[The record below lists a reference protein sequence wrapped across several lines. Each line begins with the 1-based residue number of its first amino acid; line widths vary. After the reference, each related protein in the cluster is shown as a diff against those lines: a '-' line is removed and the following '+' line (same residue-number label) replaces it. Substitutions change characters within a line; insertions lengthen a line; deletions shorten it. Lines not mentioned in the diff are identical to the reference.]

1 MRKIIDEYLNGN
13 IKEKEYYKKVKGFFE
28 DNYITLNY
36 LKNIELYLKEI
47 EKKEIFQF
55 ILDVY
60 LNISVSKG
68 SVKLIEIFEILDK
81 FGIKLS
87 NNLSAKILS
96 QWNMLSEFNSLIGN
110 IPKNFEENFKVLES
124 YYKLYLSGY
133 DYDLKELNRILAGV
147 NCDDVVDIKYYKNQV
162 YKIPVLTPNEETS
175 LFIKKELGY
184 PDAFEYLVLSN
195 LRLVLFIA
203 NDMHFNNKSLC
214 FEDLVQNGN
223 IALMKAV
230 SSFNFEYGCKF
241 STYAVNTI
249 RNNVERQLSK
259 EQLINVSEYLK
270 QNSSAVEVMN
280 AKEPIIS
287 LDDSYYKDSSNES
300 IKLVDE
306 ISNEMSMY
314 DSIKATDVEAI
325 DNVFSEE
332 FNKLFDNIYYISEI
346 DKKILFLHFG
356 YGYSVNEC
364 IKILNLKISRQAVDQ
379 RLEKVKTKLK
389 NDHAVRRFY
398 NNI

>member
-47 EKKEIFQF
+47 EKKEIFQL

-68 SVKLIEIFEILDK
+68 NIKLIEIFEILDK
-81 FGIKLS
+81 FSIKLS

-96 QWNMLSEFNSLIGN
+96 QWNMLSEYNALLGN

-124 YYKLYLSGY
+124 YYKLYLNGY
-133 DYDLKELNRILAGV
+133 DYDLEELYDILAGV
-147 NCDDVVDIKYYKNQV
+147 NCDSLVDIRYYKNQV
-162 YKIPVLTPNEETS
+162 CKIPVLTPDKETS

-184 PDAFEYLVLSN
+184 PDAFEYLLLSN
-195 LRLVLFIA
+195 LKLVIFVA
-203 NDMHFNNKSLC
+203 KGMCYKNNTLS

-223 IALMKAV
+223 IALMKAI
-230 SSFNFEYGCKF
+230 SSFSFEYGCKF

-249 RNNVERQLSK
+249 RNNIERQLPK

-270 QNSSAVEVMN
+270 QNSSAIEVMN

-287 LDDSYYKDSSNES
+287 LDDIYYKDSSNDS
-300 IKLVDE
+300 MKLVDE
-306 ISNEMSMY
+306 ISNEMCIFGG
-314 DSIKATDVEAI
+314 IKATDVEAL

-346 DKKILFLHFG
+346 DKKILFLHLG
-356 YGYSVNEC
+356 CGYSVNEC

-379 RLEKVKTKLK
+379 RLEKAKTKLK
-389 NDHAVRRFY
+389 NDHAVRKFY